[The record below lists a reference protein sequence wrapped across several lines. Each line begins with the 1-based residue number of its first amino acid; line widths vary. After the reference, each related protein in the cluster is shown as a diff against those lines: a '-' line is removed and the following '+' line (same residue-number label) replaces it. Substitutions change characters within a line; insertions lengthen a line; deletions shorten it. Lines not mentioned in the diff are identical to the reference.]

1 MSRHG
6 LASLLLGF
14 VSGGRR
20 RECVQ
25 IYEKSVIFAIMKK
38 SMLYTRT
45 GDRGMTSLVGGS
57 RVAKNCVRVNAYGT
71 VDELSAHLGLVRA
84 YLETFE
90 PAAEDLEVLAGAMRV
105 MFSIGA
111 HLATAGA
118 DDCKGVDAKDIETL
132 ERAIDRLDSLVEPQ
146 RSFILPGGTVAAAQI
161 HVARTVCRRAEREVL
176 TLACSGEQVADVVT
190 CYLNR
195 LSDYLYVL
203 ARRLNQLAGCP
214 DIPWP

>member
-1 MSRHG
+1 
-6 LASLLLGF
+6 
-14 VSGGRR
+14 
-20 RECVQ
+20 
-25 IYEKSVIFAIMKK
+25 MKK
-38 SMLYTRT
+38 SLLYTRT

-57 RVAKNCVRVNAYGT
+57 RVAKNCIRVNAYGT

-84 YLETFE
+84 YVESYETE
-90 PAAEDLEVLAGAMRV
+90 AAEDLEVLAGAMRV

-111 HLATAGA
+111 HLASPGA
-118 DDCKGVDAKDIETL
+118 DACQGVSEEDIEIM

-146 RSFILPGGTVAAAQI
+146 RSFILPGGSIPAAQT

-176 TLACSGEQVADVVT
+176 TLVASGETVAEVVT

-195 LSDYLYVL
+195 LSDYLYIL
-203 ARRLNQLAGCP
+203 ARRLNQLADRR